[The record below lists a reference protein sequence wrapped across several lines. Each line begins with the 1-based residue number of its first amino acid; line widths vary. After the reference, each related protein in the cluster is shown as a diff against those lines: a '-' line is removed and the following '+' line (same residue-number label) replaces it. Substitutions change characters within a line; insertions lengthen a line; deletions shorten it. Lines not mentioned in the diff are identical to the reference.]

1 MAVFFFTYKGGEL
14 SCKEELNLPYFI
26 EIETVTIYRSSFTC
40 HFHQQKHSLMSIQNK
55 SKVKLCSYLSQ
66 EHQSIGTFF
75 RMFIC
80 GSFAV
85 MQSESVQ
92 LTPLRKDQKMQ
103 WLKN

>member
-1 MAVFFFTYKGGEL
+1 
-14 SCKEELNLPYFI
+14 
-26 EIETVTIYRSSFTC
+26 
-40 HFHQQKHSLMSIQNK
+40 MSTQNK

>member
-14 SCKEELNLPYFI
+14 SCKEELNLPYLY